1 MGHDKIIER
10 QLRFQDLLIQIS
22 TTYIN
27 SDLSDIDK
35 LINTSLQQIGEFV
48 ESDRSYIFS
57 YNFNNNTTSNTYEWC
72 ANGIVPEIDNL
83 QDVPVSF
90 IPQWLEAHKKGQP
103 FVVDNVSLLPE
114 DGEFGLRALLEP
126 QGIKSLITIPKIKN
140 NELIGFIGFD
150 SVKKLNNYTNNEK
163 EILFV
168 YANMLVNVIK
178 RKENEEHI
186 QEQERKKEELLLD
199 LSEKNKQLNEYAH
212 AVSHDLKAPLTN
224 IHTLVS
230 WFLDESKD
238 KLSPKELETFKMV
251 LFNTEKMDFLIKG
264 ILDYS
269 TIDRLESQDTE
280 VNLNQLVNEVIKTI
294 FVPDYITINIQ
305 NTLPNLIG
313 NNWRFRQVFQN
324 LITNAINY
332 NNKPKGV
339 INIGFTNKDSHYKF
353 YVQDNGAG
361 IKAEYFERI
370 FKVFHKLQN
379 TGSNSGIGLSIVK
392 KIISHYKGEIWVESE
407 VGKGS
412 TFYFTLLKK

>member
-1 MGHDKIIER
+1 MGKATIIER
-10 QLRFQDLLIQIS
+10 QMRFQELLIQIS

-27 SDLSDIDK
+27 SDLSDIDH
-35 LINTSLQQIGEFV
+35 LINTSLKQIGQFV
-48 ESDRSYIFS
+48 GADRSYIFS
-57 YNFNNNTTSNTYEWC
+57 YNFNNNTTSNSYEWC
-72 ANGIVPEIDNL
+72 ANGIKPEIHNL
-83 QDVPVSF
+83 QDVPLSH
-90 IPQWLEAHKKGQP
+90 IPQWLDAHKKNEP
-103 FVVDNVSLLPE
+103 FYVENVSLLPR
-114 DGEFGLRALLEP
+114 DGEFGLRAILEP
-126 QGIKSLITIPKIKN
+126 QGVKSLITIPKINN

-150 SVKKLNNYTNNEK
+150 SVKKLNTYTNNEK

-224 IHTLVS
+224 VHTLVS
-230 WFLDESKD
+230 WFLDENKEQ
-238 KLSPKELETFKMV
+238 LSPKVLDNFKMV
-251 LFNTEKMDFLIKG
+251 LSNVEKMDLLIKG

-269 TIDRLESQDTE
+269 TIDRLESQE
-280 VNLNQLVNEVIKTI
+280 IKVNLNQLVNEVIKTI
-294 FVPDYITINIQ
+294 FVPDHITINIQ

-339 INIGFTNKDSHYKF
+339 INIGCTNKDNHYKF

-370 FKVFHKLQN
+370 FKAFNKLHN